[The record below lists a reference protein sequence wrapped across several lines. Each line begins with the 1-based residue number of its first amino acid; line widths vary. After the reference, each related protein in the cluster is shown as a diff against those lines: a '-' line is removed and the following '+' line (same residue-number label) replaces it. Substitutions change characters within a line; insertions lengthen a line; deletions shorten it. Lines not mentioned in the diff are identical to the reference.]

1 MSVDL
6 ILGALAALAFCGLT
20 WYLVLKSKKI
30 IENIDKKG
38 SGHTESTKNGTEND
52 GDK

>member
-6 ILGALAALAFCGLT
+6 ILGALAALEFYGLT

-30 IENIDKKG
+30 IENIDNRG
-38 SGHTESTKNGTEND
+38 PGHTEATQNGTEND